1 MTEPSP
7 TNTKPPANSGFDL
20 NQPTMIA
27 LLYLG
32 GFATGG
38 SSGLVGVVLAHMW
51 AENNEYEW
59 ANSHFTYLIRTFWF
73 GLLGYMVSGVFFFVL
88 IGAFEG
94 SAMFLVA
101 AFLYPVV
108 AVWFGVRS
116 VICLLKA
123 QKREPMPDPK
133 TLWI

>member
-20 NQPTMIA
+20 NQPTVIS

-32 GFATGG
+32 GFATGI
-38 SSGLVGVVLAHMW
+38 SSLVGIVLAHMW
-51 AENNEYEW
+51 AGDNQEEW

-73 GLLGYMVSGVFFFVL
+73 GLLGFFVSAVLTIVL
-88 IGAFEG
+88 IGILLLP
-94 SAMFLVA
+94 M
-101 AFLYPVV
+101 V
-108 AVWFGVRS
+108 AVWVGVRS
-116 VICLLKA
+116 VVSLLKA
-123 QKREPMPDPK
+123 QKREPMPDPE

>member
-20 NQPTMIA
+20 NQPTVIA

-32 GFATGG
+32 GFATGI
-38 SSGLVGVVLAHMW
+38 SSLIGIVLAHMW
-51 AENNEYEW
+51 AGDNQEEW
-59 ANSHFTYLIRTFWF
+59 ANSHFAYLIRTFWF
-73 GLLGYMVSGVFFFVL
+73 GLLGFIVSGVLTFVL
-88 IGAFEG
+88 IGILLF
-94 SAMFLVA
+94 
-101 AFLYPVV
+101 PIV
-108 AVWFGVRS
+108 AVWVGVRS

>member
-20 NQPTMIA
+20 NQPTVIA

-32 GFATGG
+32 GFATGI
-38 SSGLVGVVLAHMW
+38 SSLIGIVLAHMW
-51 AENNEYEW
+51 AGDNQEEW
-59 ANSHFTYLIRTFWF
+59 ANSHFAYLIRTFWLS
-73 GLLGYMVSGVFFFVL
+73 LLGFIVSGVLVFVS
-88 IGAFEG
+88 IGDFKG

>member
-20 NQPTMIA
+20 NQPTVIA
-27 LLYLG
+27 LLYLA
-32 GFATGG
+32 GFATGI
-38 SSGLVGVVLAHMW
+38 SSLIGIVLAHIW
-51 AENNEYEW
+51 AGDNQDEW
-59 ANSHFTYLIRTFWF
+59 ANSHFAYLIRTFWF
-73 GLLGYMVSGVFFFVL
+73 SLLGFIVSGVFFFVS
-88 IGAFEG
+88 IGGYKG

>member
-1 MTEPSP
+1 MTESSF

-20 NQPTMIA
+20 NQPTVIA
-27 LLYLG
+27 LLYLA
-32 GFATGG
+32 GFATGI
-38 SSGLVGVVLAHMW
+38 SSLIGIVLAHMW
-51 AENNEYEW
+51 AGDNQDEW
-59 ANSHFTYLIRTFWF
+59 ANSHFAYLIRTFWF
-73 GLLGYMVSGVFFFVL
+73 GLLGFIVSGVLVFVS
-88 IGAFEG
+88 IGGFKG

>member
-20 NQPTMIA
+20 NQPTVIA

-32 GFATGG
+32 GFATGI
-38 SSGLVGVVLAHMW
+38 SSLIGIVLAHMW
-51 AENNEYEW
+51 AGDNQEEW
-59 ANSHFTYLIRTFWF
+59 ANSHFAYLIRTFWF
-73 GLLGYMVSGVFFFVL
+73 GLLGFIVSGVLTFVL
-88 IGAFEG
+88 IGILLFP
-94 SAMFLVA
+94 M
-101 AFLYPVV
+101 V
-108 AVWFGVRS
+108 AVWVGVRS

>member
-20 NQPTMIA
+20 NQPTVIA

-51 AENNEYEW
+51 AENNEDEW

-73 GLLGYMVSGVFFFVL
+73 GLLGYMVSGVLVFVY
-88 IGAFEG
+88 IGI
-94 SAMFLVA
+94 L
-101 AFLYPVV
+101 LLPLV
-108 AVWFGVRS
+108 AVWVGVRS
-116 VICLLKA
+116 VVCLLKA

>member
-20 NQPTMIA
+20 NQPTVIA

-32 GFATGG
+32 GFATGI
-38 SSGLVGVVLAHMW
+38 SSLIGIVLAHIW
-51 AENNEYEW
+51 AGDNQEEW

-73 GLLGYMVSGVFFFVL
+73 GLLGFIVSGVLTFVL
-88 IGAFEG
+88 IGILLFP
-94 SAMFLVA
+94 M
-101 AFLYPVV
+101 V
-108 AVWFGVRS
+108 AVWVGVRS
-116 VICLLKA
+116 VVCLLKA
-123 QKREPMPDPK
+123 QKREAMPDPK

>member
-1 MTEPSP
+1 MTEPSS

-20 NQPTMIA
+20 NQPTVIA

-32 GFATGG
+32 GFATGI
-38 SSGLVGVVLAHMW
+38 SSLIGIVLAHIW
-51 AENNEYEW
+51 AGDNQDEW
-59 ANSHFTYLIRTFWF
+59 ANSHFAYLIRTFWF
-73 GLLGYMVSGVFFFVL
+73 GLLGFIVSGVLTFVL
-88 IGAFEG
+88 IGILLFP
-94 SAMFLVA
+94 M
-101 AFLYPVV
+101 V
-108 AVWFGVRS
+108 AVWVGVRS

>member
-20 NQPTMIA
+20 NQPTVIA
-27 LLYLG
+27 LLYLA
-32 GFATGG
+32 GFATGILAG
-38 SSGLVGVVLAHMW
+38 FATGISSLIGIVLAHIW
-51 AENNEYEW
+51 AGDNQEEW

-73 GLLGYMVSGVFFFVL
+73 GLLGFIVSGVLTFVL
-88 IGAFEG
+88 IGILLFP
-94 SAMFLVA
+94 M
-101 AFLYPVV
+101 V
-108 AVWFGVRS
+108 AVWVGVRS

>member
-20 NQPTMIA
+20 NQPTVIS

-32 GFATGG
+32 GFATGI
-38 SSGLVGVVLAHMW
+38 SSLVGIVLAHMW
-51 AENNEYEW
+51 AGDNQEEW

-73 GLLGYMVSGVFFFVL
+73 GLLGFIVSGVLTIVL
-88 IGAFEG
+88 IGILLLP
-94 SAMFLVA
+94 M
-101 AFLYPVV
+101 V
-108 AVWFGVRS
+108 AVWVGVRS
-116 VICLLKA
+116 VVSLLKA
-123 QKREPMPDPK
+123 QKREPMPDPE